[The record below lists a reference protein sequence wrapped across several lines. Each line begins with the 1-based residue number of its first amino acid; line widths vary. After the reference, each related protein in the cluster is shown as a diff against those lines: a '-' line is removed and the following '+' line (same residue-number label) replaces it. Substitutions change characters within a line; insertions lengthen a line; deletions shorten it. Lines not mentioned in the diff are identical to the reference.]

1 MIRNWPGEV
10 NALGQSLKLF
20 TLIRLLKSVPKAKFK
35 TNEQLPDLRFLL
47 LPVGNPPFYLVTGGH
62 LLGFPGGASGKEPAC
77 QSRRCKRRGFDPWV
91 GKILWRRTWQ
101 PTRVLLPGELLVG
114 YSPCGRKESDT
125 TEAT

>member
-47 LPVGNPPFYLVTGGH
+47 LPVGNSPFYLVTGGH
-62 LLGFPGGASGKEPAC
+62 LLSFPGGASGKEPAC
-77 QSRRCKRRGFDPWV
+77 QSRRCQRCGLDPWV
-91 GKILWRRTWQ
+91 GKVPWRRTW
-101 PTRVLLPGELLVG
+101 PSTPVSLPGESHGQRSLAG
-114 YSPCGRKESDT
+114 YSL
-125 TEAT
+125 